1 MHRPEVTA
9 TLLLSCQDRKGLV
22 AGVADF
28 ICRNGGNIV
37 HADQHTDSE
46 EGVFVQRVEWD
57 MAEFGVPR
65 HELRTAFQPIADSF
79 GMTWS
84 LHFSDDVARFAILVS
99 KEAHC
104 LYDLLARQRMGG
116 LKAEIP
122 IVISNHPD
130 LEQVADSF
138 GIQFCCLPMDPQA
151 KADQEHRVLEKLEEH
166 RIDLVILARYMQV
179 LSAEFVDQYAGRMI
193 NIHHSFLP
201 AFAGARPYRQ
211 AYQRGVKIIG
221 ATAHYVTAELD
232 QGPIIAQDVIRVS
245 HRDSEANLMHKG
257 RDLEMVVLARAV
269 DLHLDHRT
277 VVYGNKTA
285 VFD

>member
-1 MHRPEVTA
+1 MNGPGVTA
-9 TLLLSCQDRKGLV
+9 ILLLSCQDRKGLV

-28 ICRNGGNIV
+28 IYRNGGNIV

-46 EGVFVQRVEWD
+46 EGVFVQRIEWEL
-57 MAEFGVPR
+57 AEFGVPR
-65 HELRTAFQPIADSF
+65 HELRGAFQPIADSF
-79 GMTWS
+79 GMAWS
-84 LHFSDDVARFAILVS
+84 LHFSDDLARIAVLVS
-99 KEAHC
+99 NQAHC

-122 IVISNHPD
+122 VVMGNHSD
-130 LEQVADSF
+130 LEPVADSF
-138 GIQFCCLPMDPQA
+138 EVPFYCFPVDPQA
-151 KADQEHRVLEKLEEH
+151 KATQERQVIERLEEH
-166 RIDLVILARYMQV
+166 RVDLVVLARYMQI
-179 LSAEFVDQYAGRMI
+179 LSPEFVERYASRII

-245 HRDSEANLMHKG
+245 HRDSEANLVHKG

-269 DLHLDHRT
+269 GLHLDHRI